1 MVFTEGEYGMVTAW
15 RLDGNEAMHR
25 LGWLTGHMCK
35 GLQPPHLFSCTRE
48 LARSKR
54 GSTISSLMVEGCHI
68 SHHRTG
74 RFPFPFNQSGK
85 FTGCC
90 RWRFAHAVSF
100 HRAHHASIKLDDR

>member
-1 MVFTEGEYGMVTAW
+1 MVFTKGEMEWLRPGCLAA
-15 RLDGNEAMHR
+15 NEAMHQLR
-25 LGWLTGHMCK
+25 WLTGHMCK

-68 SHHRTG
+68 RHHRTG

-90 RWRFAHAVSF
+90 
-100 HRAHHASIKLDDR
+100 